1 MLICKFKN
9 KPKGW
14 YQVSNINIELDT
26 ITYVDDYHND
36 LTPYAFTTTNLRYI
50 QKIKQV
56 KDSILFAR
64 NKKKKIDKFRK
75 KLWRKNEQIY

>member
-14 YQVSNINIELDT
+14 YQVSNINIELDV

-36 LTPYAFTTTNLRYI
+36 FKPYAFTTTNLRYI

-56 KDSILFAR
+56 KDGVLFVR

-75 KLWRKNEQIY
+75 KTLREKLID

>member
-14 YQVSNINIELDT
+14 YQVSNINIGSDT
-26 ITYVDDYHND
+26 ITYVDGYHDD
-36 LTPYAFTTTNLRYI
+36 LKPYVFTTTNLKYVK
-50 QKIKQV
+50 KIKQA

-64 NKKKKIDKFRK
+64 NKKKRIDKF
-75 KLWRKNEQIY
+75 YF

>member
-14 YQVSNINIELDT
+14 YQVSNINIELDV

-36 LTPYAFTTTNLRYI
+36 FKPYAFTTTNLRYI
-50 QKIKQV
+50 QK
-56 KDSILFAR
+56 
-64 NKKKKIDKFRK
+64 N
-75 KLWRKNEQIY
+75 